1 MALDTA
7 EDLFE
12 YELRGVYYAETQL
25 VDMLDELQTSATE
38 ADLVDGF
45 ASHRDETR
53 EHVERLERVFALLD
67 MESRGRTVPTVDALL
82 EEKRE
87 ADAESNDEAVQNA
100 LYNHVGRKAERLE
113 LTAYEGLLALADAL
127 DVDGE
132 AVDLLAQNRDEDRDA
147 LDELE
152 SVSEGGEFE
161 SFVDRL
167 L

>member
-12 YELRGVYYAETQL
+12 YELRGAYYAERQL
-25 VDMLDELQTSATE
+25 VDLLDELQTSATE

-45 ASHRDETR
+45 ADHRDETD

-67 MESRGRTVPTVDALL
+67 LDPVERTVPTVDALR

-100 LYNHVGRKAERLE
+100 LYNHVGRKAEQIE
-113 LTAYEGLLALADAL
+113 LTAYEGLLALADVL
-127 DVDGE
+127 DVDDE
-132 AVDLLAQNRDEDRDA
+132 AVDLLEQNRDEDRAA

>member
-12 YELRGVYYAETQL
+12 YELRGAYYAERQL

-45 ASHRDETR
+45 ADHRDETV

-67 MESRGRTVPTVDALL
+67 LEPRERTVPTVDALR

-127 DVDGE
+127 DVDDE